1 MSTTDESDDDK
12 FGILGDQTDFEAR
25 REPDW
30 QWSTGR
36 NDNSLVNK
44 KAKKRFIIPGEKKQM
59 KKLHMARLREERA
72 ERKISRRKEKQ
83 GAVNNSGEGDNKDN
97 MRWIERVR
105 RDFEFLAH
113 LESEPSL
120 SDGGEEESY
129 LIFTDVSRTHA
140 KLVKAL
146 ALRYRLE
153 QTTNT
158 KEGTLIIKRTRDSY
172 IPEPNSK
179 ERAEIDDIC
188 APIMSREEYLNSPER
203 MERLRLRKIRHAAD
217 STNQTKKESK
227 KIHVSQKER

>member
-36 NDNSLVNK
+36 DDNSLVNK

-97 MRWIERVR
+97 MIK
-105 RDFEFLAH
+105 FLD
-113 LESEPSL
+113 LL
-120 SDGGEEESY
+120 DDDDDVQN
-129 LIFTDVSRTHA
+129 IFTNA
-140 KLVKAL
+140 KF
-146 ALRYRLE
+146 E
-153 QTTNT
+153 N
-158 KEGTLIIKRTRDSY
+158 
-172 IPEPNSK
+172 
-179 ERAEIDDIC
+179 
-188 APIMSREEYLNSPER
+188 
-203 MERLRLRKIRHAAD
+203 
-217 STNQTKKESK
+217 
-227 KIHVSQKER
+227 